1 MSSTTLTSQPGPEP
15 WPRPIRF
22 SRPRTLL
29 PYVGPAFLVSVGY
42 MDPGNWATD
51 IEGGARFGYALLW
64 VLLSANLMAL
74 LLQHLSAKL
83 GLATGKTYPQVC
95 RDYFPRPLTIFLWL
109 TAEGAAIATDLAEFL
124 GAALGF
130 YLLLR
135 IPMFPAALVTAV
147 AVFGILAL
155 YRFGY
160 RAVEWVVMGLVA
172 IVGSAY
178 VLEVSLVRPD
188 WWGIAE
194 GSFVPTLDADSLVI
208 AMGMLGATVMPHNLY
223 LHSGV
228 ILSRRRQSHADTK
241 LVTKAALV
249 DSVLALNLAWLVN
262 SAIVVMAAGAFFVHG
277 LEITS
282 IEGAHETLTPLL
294 GGLSATAF
302 AVALLASGL
311 SSSTTATLAGQIII
325 EGFLNVRF
333 GLFVRRLITVIPAL
347 IVIAMGLDAYWIL
360 ILSQVSLS
368 VQLPFAI
375 IPLVWLTARK
385 DVIGP
390 HANAP
395 ITTVI
400 ASVIAAVIIG
410 LNVLLLLRL
419 IGLLE

>member
-1 MSSTTLTSQPGPEP
+1 MSSSPVTGTSTPGP
-15 WPRPIRF
+15 WARPIRF

-29 PYVGPAFLVSVGY
+29 PYLGPAFLVSVGY

-51 IEGGARFGYALLW
+51 IEGGARFGYTLLW

-83 GLATGKTYPQVC
+83 GLATGQTYPQIC
-95 RDYFPRPLTIFLWL
+95 RAYFPRSLNLFLWI
-109 TAEGAAIATDLAEFL
+109 TAEAAAIATDLAEFL

-130 YLLLR
+130 YLLLH
-135 IPMFPAALVTAV
+135 IPMLPAAILTAL

-160 RAVEWVVMGLVA
+160 RAVEWVIMGLVSVIGA
-172 IVGSAY
+172 AY
-178 VLEVSLVRPD
+178 VFEVWVVQPD
-188 WWGIAE
+188 WWAIGDGAI
-194 GSFVPTLDADSLVI
+194 VPRLNGDSLVI

-228 ILSRRRQSHADTK
+228 ILNRRRSSERDTA

-249 DSVLALNLAWLVN
+249 DSIVALNLAWLVN
-262 SAIVVMAAGAFFVHG
+262 SAIVVMAAGAFFTHG
-277 LEITS
+277 LEINS

-294 GGLSATAF
+294 GGMSATIF

-325 EGFLNVRF
+325 EGFLQIRF
-333 GLFVRRLITVIPAL
+333 GLFLRRLITVIPAL

-360 ILSQVSLS
+360 IMSQVALS
-368 VQLPFAI
+368 IQLPFAI
-375 IPLVWLTARK
+375 VPLIWLTARK
-385 DVIGP
+385 DVVGP

-395 ITTVI
+395 VTTVV
-400 ASVIAAVIIG
+400 ASIVAALIIG

-419 IGLLE
+419 TGVMD

>member
-135 IPMFPAALVTAV
+135 IPMLPAALVTAV